1 MLSLTRI
8 RFSIICVLFVLIAV
22 PVGGKNTPE
31 VWLRPDSLISFPRK
45 DSIAWTDEYTMV
57 TVVRSMQPDSVQ
69 CLWGFAEN
77 DTLAAAVLTH
87 GVYSRPTG
95 VLRASTPRDFTEWC
109 IYTYHGGIRLD
120 SCKRHTLCTGEQIVS
135 RADSTAADSLPANI
149 EAEELAYFQGNVPPQ
164 QMDRFQ
170 TYLALKYGIT
180 LDHAPYISCAGDT
193 LWTPEKDKTYY
204 HRVAGTGH
212 DTLHHWEGYTSHSK
226 EENTL
231 TLQADTLAANEYILA
246 GDDGEDLVWR
256 QETDG
261 KYVTAR
267 KWQLRQHTKIPKTVR
282 LALRLP
288 DGSNHS
294 DSLQLEIMDGNDAV
308 IEKASAD
315 SIKGDS
321 IGYFTL
327 HSTIPIVRLQFCR
340 VIQNETETKARSRK
354 RQNTDT
360 GSPAEGSVFYDA
372 YNRTITVEG
381 FRDDQVFE
389 LRLYDSSGKLCTAL
403 HSQSPIE
410 IQSLPQT
417 VYHIEILAD
426 GKIAGSISVP
436 IAP

>member
-1 MLSLTRI
+1 
-8 RFSIICVLFVLIAV
+8 
-22 PVGGKNTPE
+22 
-31 VWLRPDSLISFPRK
+31 
-45 DSIAWTDEYTMV
+45 
-57 TVVRSMQPDSVQ
+57 
-69 CLWGFAEN
+69 
-77 DTLAAAVLTH
+77 
-87 GVYSRPTG
+87 
-95 VLRASTPRDFTEWC
+95 
-109 IYTYHGGIRLD
+109 
-120 SCKRHTLCTGEQIVS
+120 
-135 RADSTAADSLPANI
+135 
-149 EAEELAYFQGNVPPQ
+149 
-164 QMDRFQ
+164 
-170 TYLALKYGIT
+170 
-180 LDHAPYISCAGDT
+180 
-193 LWTPEKDKTYY
+193 
-204 HRVAGTGH
+204 
-212 DTLHHWEGYTSHSK
+212 
-226 EENTL
+226 
-231 TLQADTLAANEYILA
+231 
-246 GDDGEDLVWR
+246 
-256 QETDG
+256 
-261 KYVTAR
+261 
-267 KWQLRQHTKIPKTVR
+267 
-282 LALRLP
+282 
-288 DGSNHS
+288 
-294 DSLQLEIMDGNDAV
+294 MDGNDAV